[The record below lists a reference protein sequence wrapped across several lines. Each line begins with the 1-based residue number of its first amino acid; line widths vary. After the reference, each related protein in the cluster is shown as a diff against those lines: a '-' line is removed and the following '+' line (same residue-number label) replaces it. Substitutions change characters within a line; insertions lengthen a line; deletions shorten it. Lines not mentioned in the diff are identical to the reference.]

1 MKKRFLSLLLALC
14 LVAGSM
20 AAFAENVLPEGI
32 DIPEVNDLEIAD
44 GSDWITLTDPVV
56 DPGIQIP
63 IGQGAAQPADDN
75 PEASATPSVL
85 SITIENPL
93 VDEYSMYYPLTQV
106 MQNEATKFT
115 VTTNRSARYLFLVD
129 ERDNKLKTW
138 AAAKYAKA
146 TSDSAGNKR
155 FKWSVAYTFKT
166 ADTVT
171 FGFAGA
177 AKKAGKPQGKRTEV
191 VEVVEVPVIKSVK
204 CTPTKPDIGQ
214 DIQFTLKCNEQS
226 NYLRLIDKDGNPIG
240 TYGVTSTDEDDGT
253 RVVKGTFSLSTGG
266 AQKITFRC
274 GYTKDRGFARKAV
287 TIKVK
292 DSAIYSASFQ
302 KSTVKAGDA
311 IGAKIVTGTDVK
323 VLGLFNDKE
332 QLLESWT
339 SAAYSKVK
347 NGQQVWNVKFT
358 FQRLGKR
365 KLSFRAR
372 TSALKPYTGDD
383 ADQFG
388 PAKGVGITVKGKSV
402 VDVTFVYAGMAKM
415 NDSNWFDYLFYW
427 EWKDGHAVPR
437 NDWYLASVDMLMLTI
452 CAPEN
457 AKYIHIYNE
466 MGEQVVR
473 LRLNDKTLYYEE
485 YESVRNWYVPVILM
499 KGWSSWGYTFTVKA
513 SVDGKK
519 VGAGQTFTISGI
531 EPEPLIP
538 GETID
543 MYVSAI
549 NYPEESPT
557 AVSLTAPTTGTYTI
571 TFGQPE
577 ETYQPTDVLHY
588 YLYRAGSNAILREEI
603 AKKDINK
610 QNFIQIKAHAG
621 DTYVLRLDYRDCSG
635 SSVKISC
642 SQAE

>member
-1 MKKRFLSLLLALC
+1 MKKRFLSMLLALC

-75 PEASATPSVL
+75 HEANATPSVL

-155 FKWSVAYTFKT
+155 FKWSVAYTFK
-166 ADTVT
+166 AAGELT

-177 AKKAGKPQGKRTEV
+177 AKKTGKPQGKRTEF
-191 VEVVEVPVIKSVK
+191 VEVVKAPVIKSVK

-226 NYLRLIDKDGNPIG
+226 NYLRLFDEGGNSID
-240 TYGVTSTDEDDGT
+240 TYGVTSTESDGM
-253 RVVKGTFSLSTGG
+253 RIVKGTFSLSTVG

-274 GYTKDRGFARKAV
+274 GYTRDRGFARKTV
-287 TIKVK
+287 TISVK

-311 IGAKIVTGTDVK
+311 VGAKIVTGTDVK

-332 QLLESWT
+332 QLLQSWT
-339 SAAYSKVK
+339 SAACSKVK
-347 NGQQVWNVKFT
+347 NGQRVWNVKFT

-372 TSALKPYTGDD
+372 TSALKPYTDDD

-402 VDVTFVYAGMAKM
+402 VDVTFVYAGVAKL
-415 NDSNWFDYLFYW
+415 NDSNGFDYLFYW
-427 EWKDGHAVPR
+427 ERKGGHSVPR

-452 CAPEN
+452 CAPDN

-466 MGEQVVR
+466 EGEQVLR

-485 YESVRNWYVPVILM
+485 YESVRIWYVPVTLM
-499 KGWSSWGYTFTVKA
+499 KGWNSWGYTFTVKA

-519 VGAGQTFTISGI
+519 VGAGQTFAIRGT
-531 EPEPLIP
+531 EPETLIP

-571 TFGQPE
+571 TFGRPE
-577 ETYQPTDVLHY
+577 EILQPTDVLHY

-603 AKKDINK
+603 AKKDKHK
-610 QNFIQIKAHAG
+610 QNFIQIEARAG

-635 SSVKISC
+635 SCVKVSC